1 MMIKAEI
8 SSCKT
13 CIYRHLL
20 FGSLSNDEY
29 DLVNKSRKE
38 TLYKKGKKIKFEGEA
53 FTSFLYLRKGLVKL
67 YKTDNVGKD
76 HILSINKPGD
86 FISLLHV
93 FSNDNYQYNIAAIED
108 TLVCEVELSVIKEL
122 IKTNGEFALNI
133 ISRMGKIAD
142 DVIASRFDQAKLQ
155 IKGKI
160 ATIIL
165 FFSDQVYRKKRFRM
179 PVTRREIGEL
189 ISMSTENVIRT
200 LSEFKKDNIVKFE
213 GKEIIILDYTWLVT
227 ISKAG

>member
-1 MMIKAEI
+1 MMLKTEI

-20 FGSLSNDEY
+20 FGSLNDDEY

-38 TLYKKGKKIKFEGEA
+38 IFYKKGEKIKTEGEV
-53 FTSFLYLRKGLVKL
+53 FTSFLYLRSGLVKL
-67 YKTDNVGKD
+67 YKTNNVGKD

-108 TLVCEVELSVIKEL
+108 TLVCEVKLNVLKEL

-133 ISRMGKIAD
+133 VTRMGMVAD
-142 DVIASRFDQAKLQ
+142 DIIDNRFGQAKLQ
-155 IKGKI
+155 VKGRV
-160 ATIIL
+160 ASIIL
-165 FFSDQVYRKKRFRM
+165 FFSDKVYRKKRFKM

-189 ISMSTENVIRT
+189 VSMSTENIIRA
-200 LSEFKKDNIVKFE
+200 LSEFKKDNIIRFE
-213 GKEIIILDYTWLVT
+213 GKEIIILDYDRLVM